1 MALEIHYPIWESPVK
16 YGSQCDLLARA
27 LIRLIRF
34 SEVLKMRERN
44 SCLMHGLAVAPSDC
58 DPSEPCMTSIVA
70 LFDVQLHLFSLY
82 FFHNHSMKRAMPQ
95 QESTAHSVTGGAGE
109 CPFAKRNKSTAENEG
124 AGVTASAAACPYAQA
139 MLQDSS
145 ATAASSM
152 PAPPQHHQLPPY
164 LPGVVELK
172 ECPAF
177 SNSSCPFK
185 DAKSAEEISHKLTQI
200 PSSHLQGTTHSV
212 LLQTLAF
219 YHNQSAHTT
228 AATSCPVKGLVPKDW
243 SFDRAME
250 DYSLASIMSRL
261 AEEHEDC
268 EKKDDHVAME
278 ASQKADNDNYD
289 LKQQQEED
297 DEEHHN
303 RDETHST
310 VTSSSFETLE
320 ALASPK
326 DSPTGSTRRLSEA
339 LKTGTAAAH
348 EAAESVHFVKNFIR
362 GKIDRDLYGL
372 LVAQLYHVYKRL
384 EVLLDQHAPNNFAAC
399 HFPRELER
407 LPALQEDLDFW
418 HSDKSSDEP
427 TISPATQD
435 YLDRLD
441 KLGEEDPLLLL
452 AHAYTR
458 YLGDLSGG
466 KILGRV
472 ARRALKLDKDGEGLA
487 FYHFPLV
494 ESAKKFKD
502 HYRQCLNELPLDDNQ
517 IHAMVQEANV
527 AFLLNMRLF
536 EELDV
541 HGGVPGAAVRDLS
554 EVYSAAVNN
563 ADRFEKNGVETTDA
577 PCPFAKTGASMG
589 GITTTATKK
598 HGTCPWP
605 FILLHD
611 PIAGMKHHETWLVIF
626 GVAAAYLYSK
636 YVV

>member
-1 MALEIHYPIWESPVK
+1 M
-16 YGSQCDLLARA
+16 
-27 LIRLIRF
+27 
-34 SEVLKMRERN
+34 
-44 SCLMHGLAVAPSDC
+44 APS
-58 DPSEPCMTSIVA
+58 TV
-70 LFDVQLHLFSLY
+70 
-82 FFHNHSMKRAMPQ
+82 
-95 QESTAHSVTGGAGE
+95 GE
-109 CPFAKRNKSTAENEG
+109 CPFAKQSNSEKESTAEG
-124 AGVTASAAACPYAQA
+124 ASVKTGSAGCPYAQA
-139 MLQDSS
+139 MMQNS
-145 ATAASSM
+145 ATAPSCPSTSTRGPVQTDENIPSS
-152 PAPPQHHQLPPY
+152 

-185 DAKSAEEISHKLTQI
+185 DAKSPEEISQKLSQI

-219 YHNQSAHTT
+219 YHNKSNGQVTT
-228 AATSCPVKGLVPKDW
+228 AAATCPVKRLVPQDW

-250 DYSLASIMSRL
+250 DFSLASIMSRL

-268 EKKDDHVAME
+268 EKDDALAGDKTMSGIGNPDHHE
-278 ASQKADNDNYD
+278 
-289 LKQQQEED
+289 EED
-297 DEEHHN
+297 DDH

-310 VTSSSFETLE
+310 VTSSSIETLGS
-320 ALASPK
+320 LAPPK
-326 DSPTGSTRRLSEA
+326 DSPTGGTRRLSEA

-372 LVAQLYHVYKRL
+372 LIAQLYHVYKRL
-384 EVLLDQHAPNNFAAC
+384 ELLLDQHAPTHFAAC

-407 LPALQEDLDFW
+407 LPALQEDVDFW
-418 HSDKSSDEP
+418 HSDKGSDEP
-427 TISPATQD
+427 PISPATQD

-441 KLGEEDPLLLL
+441 KLGEENPLLLL

-472 ARRALKLDKDGEGLA
+472 ARRALNLDRDGEGLA
-487 FYHFPLV
+487 FYQFPLV

-502 HYRQCLNELPLDDNQ
+502 KYRHCLNQLPLDDRQ
-517 IHAMVQEANV
+517 VQAMVQEANV

-554 EVYSAAVNN
+554 DVYSVAAKN
-563 ADRFEKNGVETTDA
+563 AEHFGESEDNVIDA
-577 PCPFAKTGASMG
+577 PCPFAKSSTVLTSDGA
-589 GITTTATKK
+589 TTTTLRK

-611 PIAGMKHHETWLVIF
+611 PVAGMKHHETWLVIV
-626 GVAAAYLYSK
+626 GVAAAYAYSK
-636 YVV
+636 YIVSK